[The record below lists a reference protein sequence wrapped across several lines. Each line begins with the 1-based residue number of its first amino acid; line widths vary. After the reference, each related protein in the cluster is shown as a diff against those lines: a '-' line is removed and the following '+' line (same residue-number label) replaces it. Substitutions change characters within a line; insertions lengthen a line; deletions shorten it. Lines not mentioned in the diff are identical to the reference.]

1 MKSNAKIEEID
12 VEKEKRRLDEQVDD
26 RTEGDD

>member
-1 MKSNAKIEEID
+1 MKSEAKIEDVD

-26 RTEGDD
+26 RTEGS

>member
-1 MKSNAKIEEID
+1 MKSDAKIEDVD

-26 RTEGDD
+26 QTEGK